1 MDRGWLKAWIIAAL
15 VVAALAVAYESF
27 LRAHGYVTTVQDD
40 ADLWSIQYD
49 RVRADPH
56 AVVLL
61 GASRIEYAV
70 DPKLLSKLLG
80 GRTVAMLAVN
90 GNYPLATL
98 RALAEDRK
106 FAGLVVVGIDGRGLS
121 RQHWEMQ
128 QPWVAHYRDRW
139 SRARWLHRELATRL
153 QERFVLLRSP
163 FSLANIARRYL
174 AGAGLPFNDYVVL
187 RSDRVGF
194 LDYRRTDIAAIKA
207 RRIADLATYYRENP
221 APDAG
226 IWLRD
231 LDAVSEWVSRI
242 EARGGRVAF
251 FREPVTDEHLALD
264 ETNYPRASYWDAYAR
279 IAPATMIDFRDEPSF
294 AGLVL
299 PDSSHIDGVDVP
311 RFTAALA
318 EALARRGLVSPRAS
332 PPTSPPPMRG
342 RGTWQ
347 NRKNDSVASHRH
359 PVSAARESD
368 DRPERSSR
376 GGRRHLS

>member
-1 MDRGWLKAWIIAAL
+1 MDRGWLKAWIIATL
-15 VVAALAVAYESF
+15 VVAALAMTYESF
-27 LRAHGYVTTVQDD
+27 LRSHQYVPTVQDD

-49 RVRADPH
+49 RVRADPR

-98 RALAEDRK
+98 RALAEDRN
-106 FAGLVVVGIDGRGLS
+106 FAGLVVIGIDGRGLS

-128 QPWVAHYRDRW
+128 QPWIAHYRDRW
-139 SRARWLHRELATRL
+139 SRARWLHRELATKL
-153 QERFVLLRSP
+153 QEHFVFLRAP

-194 LDYRRTDIAAIKA
+194 IDYRRTDIAAIKE
-207 RRIADLATYYRENP
+207 RRIADLETYYRENP
-221 APDAG
+221 APEAG
-226 IWLRD
+226 GWLHD
-231 LDAVSEWVSRI
+231 LDAVSDWVQKI
-242 EARGGRVAF
+242 EARGGRVVF
-251 FREPVTDEHLALD
+251 FREPVTGEHLALD
-264 ETNYPRASYWDAYAR
+264 EAHYPRETYWDAYAR
-279 IAPATMIDFRDEPSF
+279 IAPAAMIDFRDEPAF
-294 AGLVL
+294 GGLVL

-318 EALARRGLVSPRAS
+318 AALARRGLVSPRAS
-332 PPTSPPPMRG
+332 PPASPPSM
-342 RGTWQ
+342 
-347 NRKNDSVASHRH
+347 
-359 PVSAARESD
+359 
-368 DRPERSSR
+368 
-376 GGRRHLS
+376 